1 LLQRRSHAAFE
12 RGEIHTFRHSLGTH
26 LTLHALPFAGKT
38 GNQMNDQDVPT
49 FLSGGGEMGARM
61 RAFDWTNHPLGEPI
75 NWPQPLKTMVRMAL
89 TTRHP
94 VFVFW
99 GPELFCFYNDGYRAS
114 IGSDKHPAMLGARG
128 ADMWREIWDI
138 IGPQIDL
145 VMKGDGATWHK
156 NALVPIYRD
165 GVLEDVYW
173 TYSYGPI
180 DDPDS
185 PNGIGGVLVIC
196 TETTEQVETSNR
208 LAMEKENF
216 ARLFEQSPSF
226 MALLNGPEH
235 VFELTNPEYRK
246 LIGHR
251 DVLGKTVAEGLPEAA
266 EQGYVALLDQVY
278 ETGLPYRAVGARF
291 TLQTIPGRDV
301 IERYVDFVYQ
311 PMIGEDGKVSGIFV
325 EGVDVTE
332 RREADEA
339 MRENEERLRFLDKL
353 GQAVARSRD
362 ADDIMAMTTRL
373 VGEHMGISNCAY
385 ADMDADQ
392 DGFTIRGDW
401 AADGSPHITG
411 HYSLAD
417 FGELAVRM
425 LGAGKPLVINDNLNE
440 ISPHEA
446 ATFQHIGI
454 SATICMP
461 LVKDGRLTALMAIH
475 DKAPHRWS
483 SKELALIREVTER
496 SWANIERVRADA
508 ELVESREQLRK
519 ANENLEA
526 AVAERTGELMA
537 AEESLRQAQKMEAVG
552 QLTGGLA
559 HDFNNILA
567 GILGSLDV
575 MKTRVAQ
582 GRLGEMDKYL
592 TGATAAARRGASLTQ
607 RMLAFSRRQTL
618 DPKPTD
624 VNRLVQGME
633 DFVKRSVGPEIA
645 VETIT
650 AAGLWPTL
658 VDASQLENALLN
670 LCINARDS
678 MPYGGKLTIE
688 TANRW
693 IDDRAAIQRGV
704 TPGQYISLCVS
715 DTGTGM
721 APDVVARAFDPF
733 YTTKPTGE
741 GTGLGLSMVWGF
753 AGQSGGSVRIYSEVG
768 KGTMVCI
775 YLPRRIGPLDIDDP
789 VDKGQAPVAEGH
801 QVILLVDDEP
811 LIRMVA
817 AEQLAEMGYLVI
829 EAGDAREAMRV
840 LDSSRTIA
848 LLVTDVGLPH
858 GMNGRQ
864 LADAARLAR
873 PTLPV
878 LFITGYAENA
888 VLNHGHLEQGMQV
901 MTKPFDMDTFSRR
914 VKTLAEGG

>member
-1 LLQRRSHAAFE
+1 MS
-12 RGEIHTFRHSLGTH
+12 
-26 LTLHALPFAGKT
+26 
-38 GNQMNDQDVPT
+38 PT
-49 FLSGGGEMGARM
+49 FLLGGGEMGERM
-61 RAFDWTNHPLGEPI
+61 RAMDWVSHPLGEPGQ
-75 NWPQPLKTMVRMAL
+75 WPQPLKTMVRMAL

-94 VFVFW
+94 IFIFW
-99 GPELFCFYNDGYRAS
+99 GPDLFCFYNDGYRAS

-138 IGPQIDL
+138 IGPQIEL
-145 VMKGDGATWHK
+145 VKSGQGATWHE

-180 DDPDS
+180 DDPDA
-185 PNGIGGVLVIC
+185 PNGVGGVLVIC
-196 TETTEQVETSNR
+196 TETTEQVETSLK
-208 LAMEKENF
+208 LAVEKQNF

-226 MALLNGPEH
+226 MTLLSGPDH
-235 VFELTNPEYRK
+235 VFELTNPEYLK
-246 LIGHR
+246 LIGYR
-251 DVLGKTVAEGLPEAA
+251 NVVGKTVAEGLPEAA
-266 EQGYVALLDQVY
+266 EQGYVALLNEVY
-278 ETGLPYRAVGARF
+278 ETGLPYRAFGARF
-291 TLQTIPGRDV
+291 SRQDSPGGAPV
-301 IERYVDFVYQ
+301 ERYVDFVYQ
-311 PMIGEDGKVSGIFV
+311 PMVGDDGKVSGIFV

-332 RREADEA
+332 RRESDEA
-339 MRENEERLRFLDKL
+339 LRESEERLRFLDRL
-353 GQAVARSRD
+353 GQAVSRSKD
-362 ADDIMAMTTRL
+362 ADEIMAATTRL

-385 ADMDADQ
+385 ADMDCDQ

-401 AADGSPHITG
+401 AVEGSPHITG
-411 HYSLAD
+411 HYSLKD
-417 FGELAVRM
+417 FGHLAVRN
-425 LGAGKPLVINDNLNE
+425 LSAGKPLVINDNTTE
-440 ISPHEA
+440 IAPHEA
-446 ATFQHIGI
+446 ATFQAIGI
-454 SATICMP
+454 AATICMP

-475 DKAPHRWS
+475 DKVPHLWTA
-483 SKELALIREVTER
+483 KELALIREVTER
-496 SWANIERVRADA
+496 SWAHIERVRGDA
-508 ELVESREQLRK
+508 ELVDSREELRQ

-575 MKTRVAQ
+575 MKTRIAQ
-582 GRLGEMDKYL
+582 GRLGEIDKYL
-592 TGATAAARRGASLTQ
+592 TGATAAAKRGASLTQ

-624 VNRLVQGME
+624 VNRLVHGMDE
-633 DFVKRSVGPEIA
+633 FVKRSVGPEIA
-645 VETIT
+645 VETVL

-658 VDASQLENALLN
+658 VDGSQLENALLN

-678 MPYGGKLTIE
+678 MPDGGKLTVE

-693 IDDRAAIQRGV
+693 IDDRAAMQRGLM
-704 TPGQYISLCVS
+704 PGQYISLCVS

-721 APDVVARAFDPF
+721 TSDVVARAFDPF

-775 YLPRRIGPLDIDDP
+775 YLPRHVGEFSEDQPIEPDRPSAAD
-789 VDKGQAPVAEGH
+789 GQ
-801 QVILLVDDEP
+801 QTILLVDDEP

-817 AEQLAEMGYLVI
+817 AEQLGEMGYVVV
-829 EAGDAREAMRV
+829 EAGDAREAMKV
-840 LDSSRTIA
+840 LESTRAIA
-848 LLVTDVGLPH
+848 LLVTDVGLPN

-888 VLNHGHLEQGMQV
+888 VLNHGHLDQGMQV
-901 MTKPFDMDTFSRR
+901 MTKPFDMDTFTRR
-914 VKTLAEGG
+914 VRNLAEEG